1 MNITLPDGTEKQ
13 FEGPITGFQLAES
26 IGPGLLKAALAVEV
40 DGVQQD
46 LSEPITKDSLVNILT
61 VRTDAG
67 LEIMR
72 HTIAAQV
79 LARAVRELYPG
90 SKLAIGPTI
99 EHGFYYDVEFERP
112 LSEDEFPKIEEKM
125 KEIVAEKNP
134 IQMRRLDRNDAV
146 QLFKDRNEPYKVDI
160 IERTEGQDQFQIYF
174 QEGSDFVD
182 LCRGPHVPNLSHIGA
197 FKLTKVAGAYWRET
211 AIIKC

>member
-1 MNITLPDGTEKQ
+1 MGQSGGITIVPFCRIRFPILSVDTNLREFRGWMKKWRVFALDLRAASDIATSVRRTLPNYGDRDMNITLPDGTEKQ

-134 IQMRRLDRNDAV
+134 IQMRRLDRNDSTI
-146 QLFKDRNEPYKVDI
+146 Q
-160 IERTEGQDQFQIYF
+160 
-174 QEGSDFVD
+174 
-182 LCRGPHVPNLSHIGA
+182 GP
-197 FKLTKVAGAYWRET
+197 K
-211 AIIKC
+211 